1 MTLGASLLEQ
11 LLASAER
18 AQARDSRYVARIR
31 LKGDPGYAELGFDAR
46 EALHAQMR
54 IAEQRGAV
62 TLTWSRFGG
71 EDRRLDAVLLAD
83 VEALASVLGRSSLS
97 GAVRV
102 ASDAFEPWVERVPAL
117 GSVLAAWKAA
127 KRVRGHGPEKHADFA
142 DAARVI
148 SHMQSRTEDAVVR
161 AVSIDLFGDSKRI
174 EALVPLL
181 DALTAE
187 SITAPA
193 AHWEDVL
200 ANLGLR
206 KAPSPFL
213 LAGRGRVHL
222 IESGWRDLAYE
233 YLAVSPTQI
242 DGFEGA
248 IEWVLLVENLTTF
261 DLCAKARPDR
271 EGGLVLYTAG
281 MPSPSWLRACRAVL
295 ERLGHHISVYHWGDI
310 DVGGFRIAAKV
321 ADAIYPRRLRP
332 WLMDSRSL
340 RDIERTVP
348 ASLAERG
355 QMARNAA
362 RAGWGDL
369 AEHLASQESL
379 LLEQEAVPVCFP
391 AYASSHRD
399 VLRK

>member
-1 MTLGASLLEQ
+1 VTLEASLLEQ

-18 AQARDSRYVARIR
+18 AQGRGSRYVARIR
-31 LKGDPGYAELGFDAR
+31 LKGDPGYAALGFDAR

-71 EDRRLDAVLLAD
+71 EDRRLDAVVLAD
-83 VEALASVLGRSSLS
+83 VEALASLLGRSSLS

-102 ASDAFEPWVERVPAL
+102 ASDAFAPWVERVPAL
-117 GSVLAAWKAA
+117 ASVLAAWKAA

-148 SHMQSRTEDAVVR
+148 AHMQSRTEDAVVR

-193 AHWEDVL
+193 SHWEDVL

-233 YLAVSPTQI
+233 YLAVSPTQV

-248 IEWVLLVENLTTF
+248 IEWVLLVENLATF

-271 EGGLVLYTAG
+271 AGGLVMYTAG
-281 MPSPSWLRACRAVL
+281 MPSPSWRRACRAILSGVDD
-295 ERLGHHISVYHWGDI
+295 RVPVFHWGDI
-310 DVGGFRIAAKV
+310 DVGGFRIAATV
-321 ADAIYPRRLRP
+321 ASVMLPRVLHP
-332 WLMDSRSL
+332 WQMDSRN
-340 RDIERTVP
+340 TVGGVATSP
-348 ASLAERG
+348 AERS
-355 QMARNAA
+355 QMARSA
-362 RAGWGDL
+362 RLAGWGSL
-369 AEHLASQESL
+369 ADHLGSDASTL
-379 LLEQEAVPVCFP
+379 IEQEGIPVRFP
-391 AYASSHRD
+391 LWS
-399 VLRK
+399 

>member
-1 MTLGASLLEQ
+1 MTLEALLLEQ

-18 AQARDSRYVARIR
+18 AQARGSRYVARIR
-31 LKGDPGYAELGFDAR
+31 LKGDPGYAALGFDAR

-71 EDRRLDAVLLAD
+71 DDRRLDAVVLAD
-83 VEALASVLGRSSLS
+83 VEALASVLGRSSLC
-97 GAVRV
+97 GAVLV

-127 KRVRGHGPEKHADFA
+127 KRVRGLGPEKHADFV

-148 SHMQSRTEDAVVR
+148 THMQSRTEDAVVR

-174 EALVPLL
+174 EAIVPLL

-187 SITAPA
+187 SIAAPSS
-193 AHWEDVL
+193 HWEDVL

-222 IESGWRDLAYE
+222 SESGWRDLAYE
-233 YLAVSPTQI
+233 YLAVSPTQV

-310 DVGGFRIAAKV
+310 DVGGFRIAARV
-321 ADAIYPRRLRP
+321 AEAIYPRRLRP

-340 RDIERTVP
+340 RDIARSVP

-355 QMARNAA
+355 QMERNAG
-362 RAGWGDL
+362 RAGWGEL
-369 AEHLASQESL
+369 AEHLASPASV

-391 AYASSHRD
+391 ATALPS
-399 VLRK
+399 

>member
-1 MTLGASLLEQ
+1 VTLEASLLEQ

-18 AQARDSRYVARIR
+18 AEARGSRYVARLR
-31 LKGDPGYAELGFDAR
+31 LKGDPAYTALGFDAR

-71 EDRRLDAVLLAD
+71 EDRRLDAVVLAD
-83 VEALASVLGRSSLS
+83 VEALASVLGRRSLP

-102 ASDAFEPWVERVPAL
+102 ASDAIAPWVERVPTLA
-117 GSVLAAWKAA
+117 SVLAAWKAA
-127 KRVRGHGPEKHADFA
+127 KRVRGHGPERHADFV

-148 SHMQSRTEDAVVR
+148 AHMQSRTDDAVVR

-174 EALVPLL
+174 EALVPLI

-187 SITAPA
+187 SIAAPA
-193 AHWEDVL
+193 SHWEEVL

-242 DGFEGA
+242 DGYDGA
-248 IEWVLLVENLTTF
+248 IEWVLLVENLATF

-281 MPSPSWLRACRAVL
+281 MPSPSWRRACQAVL
-295 ERLGHHISVYHWGDI
+295 ARLDEHIPVYHWGDI
-310 DVGGFRIAAKV
+310 DVGGFRIAASV
-321 ADAIYPRRLRP
+321 AEAISPRTLRP
-332 WLMDSRSL
+332 WQMDSRSL
-340 RDIERTVP
+340 RDIARAVP
-348 ASLAERG
+348 AAIAERG
-355 QMARNAA
+355 QMARHAG
-362 RAGWGDL
+362 RAGWEDL
-369 AEHLASQESL
+369 AQHLASPECL
-379 LLEQEAVPVCFP
+379 MLEQEAVPACFP
-391 AYASSHRD
+391 AAE
-399 VLRK
+399 LPP

>member
-1 MTLGASLLEQ
+1 VTLEASLLEQ

-18 AQARDSRYVARIR
+18 AQGRGSRYVARIR
-31 LKGDPGYAELGFDAR
+31 LKGDPGYAALGFDAR

-71 EDRRLDAVLLAD
+71 EDRRLDAVVLAD
-83 VEALASVLGRSSLS
+83 IEALASVLGRRSLC
-97 GAVRV
+97 GAIRV
-102 ASDAFEPWVERVPAL
+102 ASDAFAPWVERVPAL
-117 GSVLAAWKAA
+117 AAVLAAWKAA
-127 KRVRGHGPEKHADFA
+127 KRVRGHGPEKHADFV

-148 SHMQSRTEDAVVR
+148 AHMQSRIEDAVVR

-187 SITAPA
+187 SIAAPA
-193 AHWEDVL
+193 SHWEDVL

-281 MPSPSWLRACRAVL
+281 MPSPSWLRAFRAVL

-321 ADAIYPRRLRP
+321 AEAIYPRTLRP

-340 RDIERTVP
+340 RDIDRTVP
-348 ASLAERG
+348 ASPAERG

-362 RAGWGDL
+362 RAGWGAL
-369 AEHLASQESL
+369 VEHLASPESV

-391 AYASSHRD
+391 ATALPS
-399 VLRK
+399 